1 MTSPGNVDLVRVL
14 EPFFGGDT
22 QARNMAGIVCQFSGY
37 MCGDKG
43 YMQFRAGIMTLVF
56 RAQAIGSEGVQ
67 IYLTELPRPI
77 LIDNE
82 AYMNWI
88 TTDLTYLGYDVNPLF
103 LHSLHNNILFGRGPF
118 LRVNFESR
126 TWEMFPLPKPED
138 QDCFGEY
145 DSEEDDYVN

>member
-1 MTSPGNVDLVRVL
+1 MTSQGNTDLVRVL

-22 QARNMAGIVCQFSGY
+22 QPRIIGGIICQFSGY

-43 YMQFRAGIMTLVF
+43 YMQFRAGVMTLVF

-67 IYLTELPRPI
+67 IYLTELPMPI
-77 LIDNE
+77 QINNE

-88 TTDLTYLGYDVNPLF
+88 TADLTYLGYDVFTHVPAQQD
-103 LHSLHNNILFGRGPF
+103 LHGFGPF
-118 LRVNFESR
+118 IQVDFESR